1 MNKKGRIILPL
12 SALLFL
18 WASTVLPAKEKAFTV
33 VIDAGHGGKDPGSVG
48 SRVKEKTINL
58 AVALKLGALI
68 KTGHKDVNVIYT
80 RESDRFVELN
90 ERANIANRNKAD
102 LFISV
107 HANSMKK
114 GHQKVRG
121 TETYTLGLAQTEE
134 NLNVAMLENSVILME
149 DNYKQRYGGFDP
161 NSSESY
167 IIFEF
172 VQNKHLEQSISFAS
186 EIQRSFSSAKRVNR
200 GVRQA
205 GFLVLRAT
213 NMASVLIELGFIS
226 NPDEERFMRSN
237 DGQNQL
243 ARSIYDA
250 FSKYKKEQDMKKGL
264 YSQPGDVRVADL
276 PPAES
281 RPGPDTAQQP
291 VQSKPD
297 TRPARQPVR
306 SKPEPAATSGTPDA
320 QTGQVVYKIQI
331 LLSDRKLPAG
341 SPRLKG
347 YKADCYVE
355 GNVYKYTYGA
365 SADQKEIQQLLRQVS
380 KDFGDA
386 FIVRFKDGKRIK

>member
-1 MNKKGRIILPL
+1 MNKEGCIIPL
-12 SALLFL
+12 LLAVLFL
-18 WASTVLPAKEKAFTV
+18 WASVTLHAKEKTFTV

-48 SRVKEKTINL
+48 ARVKEKTINL

-68 KTGHKDVNVIYT
+68 KSGHKDVNVIYT
-80 RESDRFVELN
+80 RETDRFVELN

-102 LFISV
+102 LFISI

-114 GHQKVRG
+114 GHQKVKG
-121 TETYTLGLAQTEE
+121 TETYTLGLAQSEE
-134 NLNVAMLENSVILME
+134 NLSVAMLENSVILME
-149 DNYKQRYGGFDP
+149 DNYIQRYGGFDP

-172 VQNKHLEQSISFAS
+172 MQNKHLEQSISFAS
-186 EIQRSFSSAKRVNR
+186 EIQKAFSSAKRVNR

-213 NMASVLIELGFIS
+213 NMPSVLVELGFIS
-226 NPDEERFMRSN
+226 NPDEERFMRSS

-243 ARSIYDA
+243 ARAIYSS
-250 FSKYKKEQDMKKGL
+250 FTRYKKEQDMKKGL
-264 YSQPGDVRVADL
+264 YSPAGDVREANV
-276 PPAES
+276 PPAGSKPKPETE
-281 RPGPDTAQQP
+281 TAQPAQP
-291 VQSKPD
+291 ARNSSKP
-297 TRPARQPVR
+297 
-306 SKPEPAATSGTPDA
+306 ATSATPDA
-320 QTGQVVYKIQI
+320 RTGQVVYKIQI
-331 LLSDRKLPAG
+331 LLSDRKLPAN

-355 GNVYKYTYGA
+355 GKVYKYTCGE
-365 SADQKEIQQLLRQVS
+365 SADQKEIQQLLKQVS
-380 KDFGDA
+380 KDFKDA